1 MTNYDETAGT
11 EDPSVLLEVFLQSM
25 KDEDDTPDLPGEPT
39 EDELWAEENLR
50 GLRIEWPAVVLA
62 AAEMMIPPG
71 EPSPEGRGRMIETAR
86 HALAERRKMHGL
98 LPVLLRSVR
107 EQSGL
112 SPSEAATRAGFD
124 IEELVG
130 LESGDTEV
138 NLDLP
143 VGKTVSWIGSV
154 SVDGNLALA
163 ALRRSL
169 DVARNDNLSLA
180 AGSLDR
186 PKTIDEYVHE
196 VASELDPVERDS
208 L

>member
-11 EDPSVLLEVFLQSM
+11 EDPSVLLEAFLQSM
-25 KDEDDTPDLPGEPT
+25 KDEDATPDLPGEPT

-50 GLRIEWPAVVLA
+50 GLQMEWPAVVLA

-71 EPSPEGRGRMIETAR
+71 EPSPEGRARMIETAR
-86 HALAERRKMHGL
+86 RALAERRKMHGL

-112 SPSEAATRAGFD
+112 SLVDAATRAGFD
-124 IEELVG
+124 SKDLAG
-130 LESGDTEV
+130 LERGDTEV

-143 VGKTVSWIGSV
+143 VERVLSWIGAV
-154 SVDGNLALA
+154 TVDGDLALA

-169 DVARNDNLSLA
+169 DVARNDSLSLA
-180 AGSLDR
+180 AGSPDR
-186 PKTIDEYVHE
+186 PKTIDAYVKE
-196 VASELDPVERDS
+196 VASGLEAVERDS
-208 L
+208 Q